1 MNNQKKNQDHSAY
14 TSICSSKKLVHATRF
29 FISRAFFPA
38 SPSKTNFCTDKAVPE
53 HKKVFS
59 LASSSA
65 LNSSCDVIGNLE
77 GLAWTTFCRKLRK
90 FLQIK
95 VQMMLTSAF

>member
-1 MNNQKKNQDHSAY
+1 MNNQKRTQGHLAY
-14 TSICSSKKLVHATRF
+14 TSICSSKKLAHATRF
-29 FISRAFFPA
+29 FTSKAFFPA

-77 GLAWTTFCRKLRK
+77 GLAWTTSYRKLNK
-90 FLQIK
+90 FFIK
-95 VQMMLTSAF
+95 VKMMVTSAF